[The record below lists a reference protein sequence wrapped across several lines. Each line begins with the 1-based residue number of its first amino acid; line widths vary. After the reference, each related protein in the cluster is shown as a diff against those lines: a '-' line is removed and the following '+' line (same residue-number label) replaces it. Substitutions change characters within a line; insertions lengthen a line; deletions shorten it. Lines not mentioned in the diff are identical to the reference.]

1 MTACHEA
8 GHAVLAHI
16 LPYADPVHRISIV
29 SRGHALGYTFTP
41 PEKDRVQLLK
51 SEMLDDMVVMMGG
64 RTAEEL
70 VYGEQTAGASNDI
83 ERATRAARAMV
94 VEYGMSDLGP
104 MNFAPQY
111 DQTYARAWGEP
122 QKISSQLQEKVD
134 DEIRKYIDEA
144 QKKATLLLKKHR
156 KELDAVTKKLLE
168 IETMDS
174 DEFER
179 VMGMPKARKELKRS

>member
-1 MTACHEA
+1 
-8 GHAVLAHI
+8 
-16 LPYADPVHRISIV
+16 
-29 SRGHALGYTFTP
+29 
-41 PEKDRVQLLK
+41 
-51 SEMLDDMVVMMGG
+51 
-64 RTAEEL
+64 
-70 VYGEQTAGASNDI
+70 
-83 ERATRAARAMV
+83 V